1 MSKRFGE
8 KKSTLI
14 SSLDQTTRKTL
25 KKISILVLF
34 TIVFIYVRD
43 RNTKIWGKYENL
55 VRFQR
60 SSKGP
65 DRKKKRTLL
74 RRI

>member
-25 KKISILVLF
+25 KKNNIWGLF
-34 TIVFIYVRD
+34 TIIFIYVRD

-55 VRFQR
+55 VRFH
-60 SSKGP
+60 
-65 DRKKKRTLL
+65 
-74 RRI
+74 

>member
-1 MSKRFGE
+1 ME
-8 KKSTLI
+8 KKINFDII
-14 SSLDQTTRKTL
+14 SRPNHEENIK
-25 KKISILVLF
+25 KKITMWGLF

>member
-1 MSKRFGE
+1 M
-8 KKSTLI
+8 I
-14 SSLDQTTRKTL
+14 
-25 KKISILVLF
+25 
-34 TIVFIYVRD
+34 D

-65 DRKKKRTLL
+65 DRKKKENTFETHL
-74 RRI
+74 RPIGNRGG